1 MKRWTT
7 KMMSSSTRKRM
18 IEKKDRFFYPRFSY
32 CSLLEQLALR
42 RPSSFLGDRT
52 ITVRLL

>member
-7 KMMSSSTRKRM
+7 RMMSSSTRKRM